1 MEHCWGEYHSYYLN
15 AYRLLAPCFCRKV
28 PMAAAVT
35 QSGGSWEERNAPI
48 RTEISLKLQSNAV
61 GIRSPRR

>member
-15 AYRLLAPCFCRKV
+15 AYRLLAPFFCRKV

>member
-1 MEHCWGEYHSYYLN
+1 MESLLGEYHSYYLN
-15 AYRLLAPCFCRKV
+15 AYRLLVPFFCRKV

-35 QSGGSWEERNAPI
+35 QSGSSWEERNAPI
-48 RTEISLKLQSNAV
+48 RTQISLKLESNAV